1 MGCYLYTCVAAYTE
15 RSLDFELSYMVSPAS
30 WQAEYDLRVERAA
43 PAAAAPGVSVGEAR
57 YAVRVGLYAVVAQ
70 ATAEDW
76 QNVRL
81 HLSTSQAQQRIV
93 PPTPPTRQAL
103 VFRQDYGYAGEQE
116 SAGGGAQM
124 RLQSARSKRMF
135 KNAAVAQ
142 EFDAGAAPMAFE
154 AAADM
159 AVMGLAGVGVTGGAG
174 QVGSPVVFHPQ
185 HRVNIS
191 SNHQGGGG
199 GGYGAAG
206 AVYADPKM
214 SSAPVTS
221 TVTRSTRIYIQ
232 DTVLNP
238 TLFTYAVPTSGDKT
252 AYLKA
257 WTSAK
262 PSNNGNAKGTQSGE
276 GND

>member
-1 MGCYLYTCVAAYTE
+1 
-15 RSLDFELSYMVSPAS
+15 MVSPAS

-43 PAAAAPGVSVGEAR
+43 PATAAPVGEAQ
-57 YAVRVGLYAVVAQ
+57 YAVRVGLYAVVSQ

-93 PPTPPTRQAL
+93 PPPPPTRQAL
-103 VFRQDYGYAGEQE
+103 VFRQDYGYAGGQE
-116 SAGGGAQM
+116 SAGGGVQM
-124 RLQSARSKRMF
+124 MHAARGKRMF

-174 QVGSPVVFHPQ
+174 QVGSPVFYHPM

-262 PSNNGNAKGTQSGE
+262 PSSNGNAKGTQSGE